1 MATLS
6 IPSFSN
12 PTNRADY
19 TSVTNML
26 TNFFVSK
33 GFKQSDAVAQ
43 AGLVLNLKQQG
54 YSDAD
59 INTAIQTQQNTL
71 NSIAANQA
79 AQAAAALAA
88 EQPKVAATLA
98 LSTAAKAGEG
108 ANYGGN
114 TLITVNGVTET
125 RDQAANFYD
134 NSVGEMVANPNDPRG
149 PLITRAQYDQIIASN
164 KLATGSDTSL
174 IATAP
179 NVSKVVA
186 INGVPVSSATD
197 LTKSSSNGIL
207 GTTEPITDA
216 SKALATVVKQATT
229 DLNKT
234 TTPVTPSTPTPDTTK
249 PADPLK
255 QLTDFLS
262 NLVSPVTK
270 PASDAVTATE
280 KTLSDAISATQKTI
294 GDASTQA
301 VTDVQKTF
309 ADTLTAAEKSAADLA
324 ASASQSASDAQKQT
338 SDFLANADLTING
351 LISKLTGAVSTA
363 TDMTKTITPTPAPA
377 PTPTPTPTPTPQPQA
392 TTTLTDKAKAFFQ
405 KYSTP
410 IVLSIAGAGAIG
422 SLAFVMSHNSKQG
435 IIAR

>member
-1 MATLS
+1 MTILS

-26 TNFFVSK
+26 TNFFVSN

-59 INTAIQTQQNTL
+59 INTAIATQQNTL
-71 NSIAANQA
+71 NSIAAAQA
-79 AQAAAALAA
+79 AQASAALAA

-98 LSTAAKAGEG
+98 LSAAAKVGEG

-125 RDQAANFYD
+125 RDQAANFAE

-149 PLITRAQYDQIIASN
+149 PLITREQYDQIIARN
-164 KLATGSDTSL
+164 KLSTGSDTSL
-174 IATAP
+174 IATEP

-186 INGVPVSSATD
+186 INGVPVSQD
-197 LTKSSSNGIL
+197 PTKTLSPLIGAQ
-207 GTTEPITDA
+207 PITDT
-216 SKALATVVKQATT
+216 SKALVQITTQANT

-234 TTPVTPSTPTPDTTK
+234 TTPVLPPAPDTTK
-249 PADPLK
+249 TTTSTDPLA
-255 QLTDFLS
+255 QFTTWLN
-262 NLVSPVTK
+262 NLISPVAK
-270 PASDAVTATE
+270 PASDALAATE
-280 KTLSDAISATQKTI
+280 KNLSDAISTTQKTI
-294 GDASTQA
+294 GDASSQA
-301 VTDVQKTF
+301 VNGIQKTF
-309 ADTLTAAEKSAADLA
+309 ADTLASAEKSAADLA
-324 ASASQSASDAQKQT
+324 ASASSSASAAQKQT
-338 SDFLANADLTING
+338 TDFLANADLAITN
-351 LISKLTGAVSTA
+351 LISKFTNAVSSTP
-363 TDMTKTITPTPAPA
+363 DQTKTTQPPAP
-377 PTPTPTPTPTPQPQA
+377 QQ
-392 TTTLTDKAKAFFQ
+392 TTTTAPVPDTTKTTQPPPKPTLIEQAKAFFE

-410 IVLSIAGAGAIG
+410 IVLGITGAGAIG